1 LTMKSGV
8 ECEYFLISPDGNS
21 IADPRDTQSKPCYD
35 QSALMRRYDLIKEI
49 CDCMIEMGWGPYQND
64 HEDANG
70 QFEMNWDY
78 SDCLKTADRHTFFKY
93 MVKTIAEKHG
103 LRATFMPKPFENL
116 TGNGCHAH
124 ISVWDGK
131 KNKFLDNSNN
141 LGLSKM
147 AYNFLGGV
155 IKHASSLSA
164 FFNPTINSYR
174 RINAPPTKSG
184 ASWSP
189 SSISYTGNN
198 RTHMIRIPDPGRF
211 ELRLMD
217 GSANPYL
224 LQAGVL
230 AAGINGIRKRVNPGK
245 PLFCNMY
252 TDHKK
257 YPNLKKLPNTLEE
270 SLDMLNSNTILKNAF
285 GKDVL
290 NSYLKLK
297 NSEIWKWKNWEISW
311 SLSKQSSSEKNIK
324 ILLVHGFGASKNHWR
339 HNQDFLGKFSN
350 CFAIDL
356 LGFGKSSQP
365 SALLN
370 YEPDK
375 ENSIKYSF
383 DLWGNQ
389 ISTFCAEVI
398 KSPVYLV
405 GNSIGGVIALKA
417 AEILKDN
424 CKGIILIDCAQ
435 RTMDDK
441 RLKKSD
447 ILMNLL
453 RPVLKTIVRQRLIS
467 NTLFTRAANPKV
479 IKRILEQ
486 AYPSGKNIDK
496 ELIEILYQPS
506 QRKNSKE
513 AFRGFINLFDD
524 YLATDLF
531 DKVNAPIQLIWGEK
545 DPWESLNE
553 AKEWKNK
560 FRNIKRLDVIKNA
573 GHCPHDE
580 EPEETN
586 KLICEFLQETK

>member
-1 LTMKSGV
+1 MQETGAGFAGFAAWLDMTPADSDMFGIPDPDSLIQLPWNKEVGWLASDLWMNGKPVDASPRIMLKKQIKKLSKQGLTMKSGV
-8 ECEYFLISPDGNS
+8 ECEYFLISSDGDS

-131 KNKFLDNSNN
+131 KNKFLDKSNN

-224 LQAGVL
+224 LQASVL
-230 AAGINGIRKRVNPGK
+230 AAGINGIKNKIDPGK
-245 PLFCNMY
+245 PLNCNMY
-252 TDHKK
+252 EDFAK
-257 YPNLKKLPNTLEE
+257 YPNLPKLPDELDQSLSQLKQNKEMNDAFGADVINSYIKLRSTEIKEFNNIERFDKSKPITKWERQNTL
-270 SLDMLNSNTILKNAF
+270 
-285 GKDVL
+285 
-290 NSYLKLK
+290 
-297 NSEIWKWKNWEISW
+297 
-311 SLSKQSSSEKNIK
+311 
-324 ILLVHGFGASKNHWR
+324 
-339 HNQDFLGKFSN
+339 
-350 CFAIDL
+350 
-356 LGFGKSSQP
+356 
-365 SALLN
+365 
-370 YEPDK
+370 
-375 ENSIKYSF
+375 
-383 DLWGNQ
+383 
-389 ISTFCAEVI
+389 
-398 KSPVYLV
+398 
-405 GNSIGGVIALKA
+405 
-417 AEILKDN
+417 
-424 CKGIILIDCAQ
+424 DC
-435 RTMDDK
+435 
-441 RLKKSD
+441 
-447 ILMNLL
+447 
-453 RPVLKTIVRQRLIS
+453 
-467 NTLFTRAANPKV
+467 
-479 IKRILEQ
+479 
-486 AYPSGKNIDK
+486 
-496 ELIEILYQPS
+496 
-506 QRKNSKE
+506 
-513 AFRGFINLFDD
+513 
-524 YLATDLF
+524 
-531 DKVNAPIQLIWGEK
+531 
-545 DPWESLNE
+545 
-553 AKEWKNK
+553 
-560 FRNIKRLDVIKNA
+560 
-573 GHCPHDE
+573 
-580 EPEETN
+580 
-586 KLICEFLQETK
+586 